1 MQTVKNISDIKFF
14 LENWDMIDNSFNYTA
29 KWSDLDIQSDFTSL
43 PTFVADFNNCSVA
56 NLPVL
61 VTEDRKMITNHVWP
75 LIAKYRDKP
84 HKVHKFFK
92 QWGDQVEIDMPPITN
107 QFNET
112 WTYVWLPIDEYSAEN
127 PWHIWIDVISKFRL
141 IEKRWATNFE
151 KYIFILS
158 NPSKYFDKV
167 CKNFFPQLKY
177 LSLIHI

>member
-29 KWSDLDIQSDFTSL
+29 KWSDLEIQRDFTSL

-75 LIAKYRDKP
+75 LIAKSRDKP

-92 QWGDQVEIDMPPITN
+92 QWGAQVEIDMPPITN

-112 WTYVWLPIDEYSAEN
+112 WTYVWLPVSYT
-127 PWHIWIDVISKFRL
+127 HL
-141 IEKRWATNFE
+141 TMTT
-151 KYIFILS
+151 ILL
-158 NPSKYFDKV
+158 V
-167 CKNFFPQLKY
+167 
-177 LSLIHI
+177 